1 MDSVERGVS
10 VRLPERGVK
19 YHAFVDMS
27 GGSNDDATLAIA
39 HRDADGRA
47 ILDRIMDQGQRPPFD
62 PRKAVERFVNVL
74 KEYGLRSVV
83 GDAYAGETFRS
94 DFQGRSISYRVSELT
109 KSEIYEEVEP
119 LLNDG
124 RIVLLDI
131 ANLESQLLGL
141 VWRGGKIDHPNGE
154 HADFANGAAGAL
166 HLTSKNQ
173 VSTRARSRSA
183 SVKPSARS
191 YTGSLTAVHSDRA
204 ALSQVGLLAGSW
216 NDWEYPWWVLLQ
228 QSPTSLTRLEHVQ
241 VNNPSAALADRKP
254 FDRFDPC
261 AIIEMQW
268 RPETIIATN
277 YSDKKRDEVLMP
289 GGVYTSAWALG
300 PVQVFLKKT
309 ENQ

>member
-119 LLNDG
+119 LLNGG

-154 HADFANGAAGAL
+154 HDDFANGAAGAL

-173 VSTRARSRSA
+173 VFNPRA
-183 SVKPSARS
+183 VPI
-191 YTGSLTAVHSDRA
+191 G
-204 ALSQVGLLAGSW
+204 VGQGIGTELH
-216 NDWEYPWWVLLQ
+216 
-228 QSPTSLTRLEHVQ
+228 RL
-241 VNNPSAALADRKP
+241 
-254 FDRFDPC
+254 
-261 AIIEMQW
+261 
-268 RPETIIATN
+268 
-277 YSDKKRDEVLMP
+277 P
-289 GGVYTSAWALG
+289 GGSSFGPRGSFVAEPTRGHRIPVPVGVGRSGISLG
-300 PVQVFLKKT
+300 GDDRELDEEPAHVAERYRFRLGWGSDD
-309 ENQ
+309 